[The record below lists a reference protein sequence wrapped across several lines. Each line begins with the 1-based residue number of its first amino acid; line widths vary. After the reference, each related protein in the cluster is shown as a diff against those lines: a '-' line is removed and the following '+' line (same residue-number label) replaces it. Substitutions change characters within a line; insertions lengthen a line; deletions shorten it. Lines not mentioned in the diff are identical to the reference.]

1 MEYSDDTLGDDVEL
15 TGSQLHLLDGSDEV
29 QRKLRD
35 ERVMAIVRRIDGAK
49 NRRAMLER
57 EMKDAAFLEFCDDIL
72 ESMQLRQ
79 PDQQGKL
86 VL

>member
-1 MEYSDDTLGDDVEL
+1 
-15 TGSQLHLLDGSDEV
+15 
-29 QRKLRD
+29 
-35 ERVMAIVRRIDGAK
+35 MAIVRRIDGAK

-79 PDQQGKL
+79 PEQQGKL